1 MYEDHRKQLESLKS
15 ELEIRIAKART
26 SLSSQRSADWS
37 EQATERENDEVLMEL
52 VREAEEEMQQI
63 KRALIAMDSE
73 KYGLCTRCGENINPQ
88 RLSAMPMSTLCI
100 RCATEIST

>member
-1 MYEDHRKQLESLKS
+1 MHKKHREQLESLKN

-26 SLSSQRSADWS
+26 SLSRQRSADWS
-37 EQATERENDEVLMEL
+37 EQATERENDEVLQEL

-63 KRALIAMDSE
+63 KRALVAMDSG
-73 KYGLCTRCGENINPQ
+73 KYGLCTHCGENINPE

-100 RCATEIST
+100 RCATELSK